1 LKGLPREFR
10 GAFLRQYQKALQVAF
25 HPDRAPTPASAA
37 SRSRYL
43 QVVAEAIGFLSENE
57 VNYELATDN
66 VPTRRNPLVELQ
78 RGIGARDEVIEA
90 KLREIEAL
98 RGQVATAGAEIAE
111 AKAVQDRA
119 MKAMWMAH
127 YSCTRTRLWMNHH
140 IRFVVPVHQQRLV
153 LRGQFVTL
161 ERLAEM
167 LRRESTRFTAHHP
180 QQLRFVRSLITR
192 RGGPA
197 RLLGAM
203 SKVHMKEMLRAAT
216 LWNEGEVWRDQ
227 VERLLAPDGPLKEQD
242 WKNFMLPLV
251 CEGMVLVTRT
261 TAGALEFAVVH
272 EMPEVYRQ
280 LHRLNTEYRDMEV
293 NLETVR
299 SDRAAAVARAKRS
312 GKKAADLMKLLQRAR
327 DALRT
332 ALGRRD
338 RTKNEEAVEKRLEQ
352 ELKELLA
359 VR

>member
-1 LKGLPREFR
+1 
-10 GAFLRQYQKALQVAF
+10 
-25 HPDRAPTPASAA
+25 
-37 SRSRYL
+37 
-43 QVVAEAIGFLSENE
+43 
-57 VNYELATDN
+57 
-66 VPTRRNPLVELQ
+66 
-78 RGIGARDEVIEA
+78 
-90 KLREIEAL
+90 
-98 RGQVATAGAEIAE
+98 
-111 AKAVQDRA
+111 
-119 MKAMWMAH
+119 
-127 YSCTRTRLWMNHH
+127 
-140 IRFVVPVHQQRLV
+140 
-153 LRGQFVTL
+153 
-161 ERLAEM
+161 
-167 LRRESTRFTAHHP
+167 
-180 QQLRFVRSLITR
+180 
-192 RGGPA
+192 
-197 RLLGAM
+197 M